1 MNKEVIAEKLLIE
14 KNARLIDIFEINSR
28 YYAKT
33 ITVTSQNSFKIQYK
47 YYDVTDENV
56 KELDSIQ
63 EEEISQFFTKDYG
76 NTVY

>member
-1 MNKEVIAEKLLIE
+1 MNKELIEEKLLTE